1 MFIKQAE
8 QLKLEKQHGQV
19 DSGHQ
24 GVIRPGRVFLV
35 RWSRYNPYYLE
46 PEPRKE
52 VYHIPETELTPE
64 QKEERELKSVRPI
77 KAATNSVTSSVFNDP
92 VLSKFVNMMMKDGD
106 KIIAKGIITQTL
118 ENMKRKQVEKYH
130 KAPEGKKAEIECN
143 PYAIF
148 HQALENCKP
157 VIGLASIQKG
167 GKFYQVPIP
176 LTDNRRRF
184 LAMKWM
190 ITECRDNKHR
200 RTLMYEKLSQELLAA
215 FSKEG
220 NVVKRKHEL
229 HKMAESNRAYAHYRW
244 W

>member
-1 MFIKQAE
+1 MAASITGL
-8 QLKLEKQHGQV
+8 LK
-19 DSGHQ
+19 
-24 GVIRPGRVFLV
+24 PWTPRVLLV

-46 PEPRKE
+46 PEPRKG

-77 KAATNSVTSSVFNDP
+77 KAATNSVTSSIFNDP
-92 VLSKFVNMMMKDGD
+92 VLNKFVNMMMKDGD

>member
-1 MFIKQAE
+1 MKN
-8 QLKLEKQHGQV
+8 
-19 DSGHQ
+19 
-24 GVIRPGRVFLV
+24 VISLV
-35 RWSRYNPYYLE
+35 SY
-46 PEPRKE
+46 
-52 VYHIPETELTPE
+52 
-64 QKEERELKSVRPI
+64 SMC
-77 KAATNSVTSSVFNDP
+77 NDILYCP
-92 VLSKFVNMMMKDGD
+92 S
-106 KIIAKGIITQTL
+106 TL
-118 ENMKRKQVEKYH
+118 
-130 KAPEGKKAEIECN
+130 
-143 PYAIF
+143 
-148 HQALENCKP
+148 
-157 VIGLASIQKG
+157 
-167 GKFYQVPIP
+167 QVPIP